1 MKKLRLRP
9 LILLLVVMGA
19 FLLMILDSLTLLQP
33 VQNVIHTTFR
43 PLTTAIDD
51 SWRSLSDIV
60 GTFQDL
66 RTLRQRNTELE
77 TRADRLTVE
86 NLQLAEALNENER
99 LRALLDFATIHPTY
113 DYRGGQIIARPLT
126 LGVSPF
132 LDIMEI
138 DLGANHALA
147 TGMPVVTDRGLVG
160 RIRTV
165 YSRSSEVLLLT
176 DTSSSINVM
185 TQASRAFGVLHGR
198 SQQSPLMD
206 FIPNDIEIAVGDIVI
221 TSGLGG
227 NFPKGLVV
235 GQIIEVIRNDN
246 QMFQQAVVQP
256 TVNFNRLELVLVIT
270 NFAPAAEPEP
280 ALPDQ
285 PTPTP
290 AP

>member
-1 MKKLRLRP
+1 MKKFRLRP

-43 PLTTAIDD
+43 PLTIAIDD

-77 TRADRLTVE
+77 TRVDRLTVE

-185 TQASRAFGVLHGR
+185 TQASRAFGVLRGR
-198 SQQSPLMD
+198 SQQFPLMD

-227 NFPKGLVV
+227 NFPKGLVA
-235 GQIIEVIRNDN
+235 GQIIKVIRNDN

-270 NFAPAAEPEP
+270 NFAPAAEP